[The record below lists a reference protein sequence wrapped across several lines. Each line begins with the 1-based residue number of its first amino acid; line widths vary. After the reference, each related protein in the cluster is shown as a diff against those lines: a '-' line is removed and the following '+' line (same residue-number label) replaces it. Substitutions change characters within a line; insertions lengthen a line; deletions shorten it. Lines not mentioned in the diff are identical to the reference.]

1 MTAPAPTDLDRRVV
15 TAAVLWV
22 TDQECSQA
30 LACLEE
36 AVADY
41 LAARAAGRAHP
52 AHHFKRADVLSSG

>member
-1 MTAPAPTDLDRRVV
+1 MIAPAPTDLDRRVI

-41 LAARAAGRAHP
+41 LAARALARSQPYQHSERVP
-52 AHHFKRADVLSSG
+52 PP

>member
-1 MTAPAPTDLDRRVV
+1 MPAPTDRERRVV

-22 TDQECSQA
+22 GDQDCSLA

-41 LAARAAGRAHP
+41 LAARAAATTQSTHHP
-52 AHHFKRADVLSSG
+52 EGDPLP

>member
-1 MTAPAPTDLDRRVV
+1 MV

-22 TDQECSQA
+22 NDQECSQA

-41 LAARAAGRAHP
+41 LAARAAARNQ
-52 AHHFKRADVLSSG
+52 SSRDLEGDQSL

>member
-1 MTAPAPTDLDRRVV
+1 MIAPAPIDLERRVV

-36 AVADY
+36 AVTDY
-41 LAARAAGRAHP
+41 LAARAAARP
-52 AHHFKRADVLSSG
+52 QSSRYPEGDTSP

>member
-1 MTAPAPTDLDRRVV
+1 MV

-22 TDQECSQA
+22 NDQSCSQA

-52 AHHFKRADVLSSG
+52 THRSDPIKPEGDPSFG